1 MKPFRCDHGF
11 RCDMEKPIKR
21 SATEGTSMRVKKKK
35 KGNYVTVLRYFG
47 ILSTTSKRLTCTDT
61 LPYREHN
68 GIQFDM
74 KHI

>member
-35 KGNYVTVLRYFG
+35 GKLCDSAQILWHLVNY
-47 ILSTTSKRLTCTDT
+47 I
-61 LPYREHN
+61 EEINMH
-68 GIQFDM
+68 
-74 KHI
+74 